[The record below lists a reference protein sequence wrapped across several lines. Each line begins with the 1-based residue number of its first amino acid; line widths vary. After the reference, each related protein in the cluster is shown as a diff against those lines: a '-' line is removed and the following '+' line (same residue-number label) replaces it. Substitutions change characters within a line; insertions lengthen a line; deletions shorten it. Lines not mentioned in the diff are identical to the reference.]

1 MLRLLYGAC
10 FHFCFVE
17 FVFCLTVCF
26 IAFALLLCL
35 RRFFFSSFP
44 GTNSRRLFVWSGCLW
59 NMNEHACFFFLARA
73 KQVPTRWRASNEDET
88 TTLTLAGVW
97 QVKWHHSHR
106 SASRQRGNCKSS
118 KLQMRLQWYIRIA
131 RGLFAVAS
139 CAIGRRYLCLNAT
152 PTVSGPKTIK
162 FMQ

>member
-59 NMNEHACFFFLARA
+59 NMNEHACFFFSRVRKTSPNKMTS
-73 KQVPTRWRASNEDET
+73 KQWRWDDDVDVGRGMTSKVTSFPSFRIAS
-88 TTLTLAGVW
+88 AW
-97 QVKWHHSHR
+97 
-106 SASRQRGNCKSS
+106 
-118 KLQMRLQWYIRIA
+118 KLQILKIANASAMIYPYCAWIIRRSLVCNWSA
-131 RGLFAVAS
+131 LSLFE
-139 CAIGRRYLCLNAT
+139 CDPDGERTEND
-152 PTVSGPKTIK
+152 
-162 FMQ
+162 